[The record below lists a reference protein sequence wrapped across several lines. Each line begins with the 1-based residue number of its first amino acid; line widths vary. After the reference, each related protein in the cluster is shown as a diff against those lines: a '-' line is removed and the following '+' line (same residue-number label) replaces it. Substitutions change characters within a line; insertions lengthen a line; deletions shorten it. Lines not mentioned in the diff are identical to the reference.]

1 MRCSLDDLKISCRKI
16 YGGIAGVILDGHAR
30 FLFFALPLLMF
41 ARHPRRVFAICRTIR
56 CALQDALNASTHG
69 H

>member
-30 FLFFALPLLMF
+30 FLFFALHGLCSQGIPDAFSLSAVQF
-41 ARHPRRVFAICRTIR
+41 VVR
-56 CALQDALNASTHG
+56 CKMR
-69 H
+69 